1 MKRYLVL
8 SVMLLAGALLG
19 ATKAQAQLP
28 PYGLYQMQAD
38 AGGTFFW
45 GRYFVPASPTTSY
58 FLMYDG
64 ATSQPAMGALG
75 TGLSFSGGTLALGSI
90 PISAVTNLQ
99 TSLNAKFTTP
109 AGTTSQVVLGDGTLG
124 TLPTLFNYGDPST
137 RTLSVSTAYQ
147 ANDPSKA
154 AVVTVSPQCTN
165 ATTVL
170 AASACTMQVRFG
182 TTSGLNCSNG
192 TVTHTWTSTYALG
205 LLLTN
210 ASGSPFDVKLG
221 IGRYFI
227 LCPTAGTFTI
237 TTAVDQTAS

>member
-1 MKRYLVL
+1 MKRFVN
-8 SVMLLAGALLG
+8 LLLCTLALLFG
-19 ATKAQAQLP
+19 SSVHAQLP
-28 PYGLYQMQAD
+28 PYGLYQMQVD
-38 AGGTFFW
+38 AGGSFFW
-45 GRYFVPASPTTSY
+45 GRYMTPASPTTSY

-90 PISAVTNLQ
+90 PISSVTNLQ

-124 TLPTLFNYGDPST
+124 ALPSAFNYGDPSA

-154 AVVTVSPQCTN
+154 AVITVSPQCTN

-182 TTSGLNCSNG
+182 TTSGLTCSTG

-221 IGRYFI
+221 VGRYFI

-237 TTAVDQTAS
+237 TTAVDQTAG